1 MSTKTI
7 DKNGNSYTIL
17 LIAHCIKY
25 TKMSFGEDRN
35 LECNYEEE
43 ILLLLDKVKSDR
55 ILEIIYHFLAGIILP
70 G

>member
-1 MSTKTI
+1 
-7 DKNGNSYTIL
+7 
-17 LIAHCIKY
+17 
-25 TKMSFGEDRN
+25 MSFGEDRN

-55 ILEIIYHFLAGIILP
+55 IVEIIYHFLAGIILP